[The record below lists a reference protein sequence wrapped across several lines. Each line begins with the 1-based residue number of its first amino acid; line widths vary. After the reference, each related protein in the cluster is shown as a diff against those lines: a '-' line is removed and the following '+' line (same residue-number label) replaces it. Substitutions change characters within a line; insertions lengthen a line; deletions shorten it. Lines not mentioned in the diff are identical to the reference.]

1 MNKTNLK
8 IHPSDQSLELSL
20 PYADGGIKAGFPSP
34 EQDYIESAIDLNKEL
49 IKHPAST
56 FYGRVKGDSMID
68 ANVHDGDILVIDKSL
83 ELQNGDMAVC
93 FIDGEFTIKYIKLEK
108 DVIWLVPANENYE
121 PIKVTIE
128 NDFLIWGIVTYC
140 IQNKRRR

>member
-1 MNKTNLK
+1 MNKTNLEIQK
-8 IHPSDQSLELSL
+8 SDASSELSL
-20 PYADGGIKAGFPSP
+20 PYADEGIKAGFPSP
-34 EQDYIESAIDLNKEL
+34 TQDYMESAIDLNKEL
-49 IKHPAST
+49 VKHPAST

-83 ELQNGDMAVC
+83 EPRNGDMAVC
-93 FIDGEFTIKYIKLEK
+93 FIDGEFTIKYIKIEK
-108 DVIWLVPANENYE
+108 DVIWLQPANNNYQ

>member
-1 MNKTNLK
+1 MSKTNLK
-8 IHPSDQSLELSL
+8 IYLSDQSLELSL

-34 EQDYIESAIDLNKEL
+34 AQDYMDSAIDLNKEL

-68 ANVHDGDILVIDKSL
+68 ANVYDGDILVIDKSL
-83 ELQNGDMAVC
+83 EPQNGDMAVC
-93 FIDGEFTIKYIKLEK
+93 FIDGEFTIKYIKLKK
-108 DVIWLVPANENYE
+108 DVIWLQPANKNYE

-140 IQNKRRR
+140 IQNKKKR